1 LSLHPRQA
9 LRISENHGLP
19 FSPTPRRMKSKF
31 KKWLPDPASV
41 RANRWLRWMGPVLN
55 HPRLWHFSR
64 KGIAMGLALG
74 IFFGLLIPVAQ
85 IPFAATMAVVLRA
98 NLPMAVASTL
108 VTNPVTFGPVY
119 YGAYRL
125 GKAILGQEALSEQE
139 ALKAL
144 NKAHKAPAASDKS
157 WPERMKL
164 WLKQFGKIGKPLVVG
179 LAIVATAS
187 GLLVYFLASGAWALR
202 TRWARRQRVQQRAKA
217 AAAAAISTPPK
228 AKGGLRE
235 SGEDA

>member
-1 LSLHPRQA
+1 
-9 LRISENHGLP
+9 
-19 FSPTPRRMKSKF
+19 MKSKF
-31 KKWLPDPASV
+31 KKWLPDPTSV

-74 IFFGLLIPVAQ
+74 VFFGLLIPIAQ

-125 GKAILGQEALSEQE
+125 GKIILGQEALSEEE

-144 NKAHKAPAASDKS
+144 NKAHTAPDASDKS
-157 WPERMKL
+157 WPERLKL
-164 WLKQFGKIGKPLVVG
+164 WLKQFGKIGKPLIVG

-187 GLLVYFLASGAWALR
+187 GLLVYFLASGVWALR
-202 TRWARRQRVQQRAKA
+202 IRWTRRQRIQKRAKTA
-217 AAAAAISTPPK
+217 AAANISAPSNSND
-228 AKGGLRE
+228 G
-235 SGEDA
+235 

>member
-1 LSLHPRQA
+1 
-9 LRISENHGLP
+9 
-19 FSPTPRRMKSKF
+19 MKSKF
-31 KKWLPDPASV
+31 KKWLPDPESV

-55 HPRLWHFSR
+55 QPRLWHFSR

-98 NLPMAVASTL
+98 NLPVAVASTL

-125 GKAILGQEALSEQE
+125 GKVILGQEALSEQD

-144 NKAHKAPAASDKS
+144 NKAQTVPGASDAS
-157 WPERMKL
+157 WSERTKL

-179 LAIVATAS
+179 LSIVATAS
-187 GLLVYFLASGAWALR
+187 GLLVYFLASGVWAIR
-202 TRWARRQRVQQRAKA
+202 TRWARRQRLQKRSKA
-217 AAAAAISTPPK
+217 AAVVAAQAAHADLRSEATPHPSENKK
-228 AKGGLRE
+228 AP
-235 SGEDA
+235 

>member
-1 LSLHPRQA
+1 M
-9 LRISENHGLP
+9 
-19 FSPTPRRMKSKF
+19 TSKL
-31 KKWLPDPASV
+31 KQWLPNPETV
-41 RANRWLRWMGPVLN
+41 RTNRWLRWMGPALN

-85 IPFAATMAVVLRA
+85 IPFAATMAMVLRA
-98 NLPMAVASTL
+98 NLPVAVASTL

-125 GKAILGQEALSEQE
+125 GKAVLGEDALSEQD

-144 NKAHKAPAASDKS
+144 SKAHAEPTTSDTS
-157 WPERMKL
+157 WPDRVRQ

-179 LAIVATAS
+179 LVIVATSS
-187 GLLVYFLASGAWALR
+187 GLLVYFLASGVWALK
-202 TRWARRQRVQQRAKA
+202 TRWTRRQRVRKRAHA
-217 AAAAAISTPPK
+217 AVVAAFAQKPGAGSNLGAGKT
-228 AKGGLRE
+228 
-235 SGEDA
+235 DT

>member
-1 LSLHPRQA
+1 
-9 LRISENHGLP
+9 
-19 FSPTPRRMKSKF
+19 MKSKF

-74 IFFGLLIPVAQ
+74 IFFGLLIPIAQ

-125 GKAILGQEALSEQE
+125 GKTILGQEALSEQD

-144 NKAHKAPAASDKS
+144 NKAQAAPAASDQS
-157 WPERMKL
+157 WSERLKL
-164 WLKQFGKIGKPLVVG
+164 WRKQFGKIGKPLVVG

-187 GLLVYFLASGAWALR
+187 GLLVYFLVSGVWALR
-202 TRWARRQRVQQRAKA
+202 TRWTRRQRVKKRIKA
-217 AAAAAISTPPK
+217 AAAAAVSAPSK
-228 AKGGLRE
+228 LHDG
-235 SGEDA
+235 